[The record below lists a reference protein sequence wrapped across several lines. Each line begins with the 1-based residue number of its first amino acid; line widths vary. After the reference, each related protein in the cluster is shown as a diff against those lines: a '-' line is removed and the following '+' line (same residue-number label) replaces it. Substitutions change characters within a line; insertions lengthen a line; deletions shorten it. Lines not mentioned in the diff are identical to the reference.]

1 MKSFFPFDPVTVLC
15 SVPGYHWRS
24 KTYSK
29 KDSIMQQKI
38 GFLGAGQMSTALA
51 LGFLKSDMVT
61 KDRLFASDVVA
72 ANGERFVTATGATLC
87 SSNFELYETVDV
99 LFLAVKPQQME
110 DVLDEFS
117 VRMDCGQK
125 LFVTIA
131 AGLSLCFYER
141 YLGEN
146 TKIIRVMPNT
156 PCLVGKG
163 ASAFAASE
171 AATQEDI
178 VLVRTLFGTVGVVE
192 QVAERL
198 LDAVTGLSGSGP
210 AFVCM
215 MIEAMS
221 DAGVR
226 MGLPRAMATNFAI
239 QTLRGTAEMVLQT
252 GEHPAV
258 LKDRVTSPGG
268 TTIAGVQTLETHGF
282 RAAVIAAIQAATER
296 SIELSD

>member
-1 MKSFFPFDPVTVLC
+1 MDT
-15 SVPGYHWRS
+15 
-24 KTYSK
+24 
-29 KDSIMQQKI
+29 KI
-38 GFLGAGQMSTALA
+38 GFLGAGQMATALA
-51 LGFLKSDMVT
+51 LGFLKGNNATRNLSGKVT
-61 KDRLFASDVVA
+61 KDRLFASDAVA
-72 ANGERFVTATGATLC
+72 ANGERFATATGATLC
-87 SSNFELYETVDV
+87 QSNAELYETVDV

-110 DVLDEFS
+110 NVLDEFS
-117 VRMDCGQK
+117 GRADCGQK

-131 AGLSLCFYER
+131 AGLSLFFFR
-141 YLGEN
+141 RHLGEEAR
-146 TKIIRVMPNT
+146 IIRVMPNT

-163 ASAFAASE
+163 ASAFAATQ
-171 AATQEDI
+171 AATQDDI
-178 VLVRTLFGTVGVVE
+178 DLVRSLLETVGVVE
-192 QVAERL
+192 YVPEYQ

-226 MGLPRAMATNFAI
+226 MGLPRATATNFAV
-239 QTLRGTAEMVLQT
+239 QTLLGTAEMVQQT

-268 TTIAGVQTLETHGF
+268 TTIVGVQTLETHGF

-296 SIELSD
+296 SIELGG

>member
-1 MKSFFPFDPVTVLC
+1 M
-15 SVPGYHWRS
+15 
-24 KTYSK
+24 
-29 KDSIMQQKI
+29 
-38 GFLGAGQMSTALA
+38 ATALA
-51 LGFLKSDMVT
+51 LGFLKSGMVA
-61 KDRLFASDVVA
+61 KDRLFASDVA
-72 ANGERFVTATGATLC
+72 AESGRRFADSTGATIC
-87 SSNFELYETVDV
+87 TTSIELLETVDV

-110 DVLDEFS
+110 DALEEFS
-117 VRMDCGQK
+117 EREDCGQK

-131 AGLSLCFYER
+131 AGLSIFFYER
-141 YLGEN
+141 CLGFGSR
-146 TKIIRVMPNT
+146 IVRVMPNT

-171 AATQEDI
+171 AVTQDDLDA
-178 VLVRTLFGTVGVVE
+178 VKALLGTVGIVE
-192 QVAERL
+192 HVPERL

-226 MGLPRAMATNFAI
+226 MGLPRVMATNFAA
-239 QTLRGTAEMVLQT
+239 QTLLGTADMVLQT

-268 TTIAGVQTLETHGF
+268 TTIAGIQTLENRRF
-282 RAAVIAAIQAATER
+282 RAGIIAAVQASAER
-296 SIELSD
+296 SMELREI